1 MPPVERPSQYAALG
15 SVSGSAAWAPVAPIA
30 TGAGGLLLDGKGT
43 VAVRLRFT
51 ATGDGQID
59 DLFVDPRKMG

>member
-1 MPPVERPSQYAALG
+1 M
-15 SVSGSAAWAPVAPIA
+15 SGSAAWAPADPMSTGA
-30 TGAGGLLLDGKGT
+30 TGLLPDGKGS

-51 ATGDGQID
+51 ATGDWQID

>member
-1 MPPVERPSQYAALG
+1 MPRRSSSARRSTPRSAP
-15 SVSGSAAWAPVAPIA
+15 SGSAAWAPIA
-30 TGAGGLLLDGKGT
+30 TGAAGLLLDGKGT

-51 ATGDGQID
+51 ATGDWQID